1 MKTQEIRDR
10 MSKIKSDISRKEG
23 ERSAVLG
30 DLKKEFDI
38 DNLDKA
44 YDLFDS
50 LKAESE
56 SKQKEKSEL
65 TTEVEQKLAQYGY

>member
-56 SKQKEKSEL
+56 SKQEEKAKL